1 MQIIS
6 IQNQRDLI
14 SSGFLFY
21 RSHTHTHPEARRWQ
35 RINWPLTGLTLC
47 GRGDRFFSLAV
58 RFGQVHL
65 SELCLFSNAWFWP
78 FQGRHLEGWCDWTE
92 TVYHATAGQVCGDF
106 ANVTLN
112 VVFPLN
118 SWTTL
123 TALGACDETCP
134 FYPSRV
140 VGCPRI

>member
-6 IQNQRDLI
+6 IQNQRDRI

-21 RSHTHTHPEARRWQ
+21 RSHTHTPPEARRWQ

-65 SELCLFSNAWFWP
+65 SELCLFSNEWF
-78 FQGRHLEGWCDWTE
+78 LT
-92 TVYHATAGQVCGDF
+92 
-106 ANVTLN
+106 
-112 VVFPLN
+112 FPRKTFGGLM
-118 SWTTL
+118 
-123 TALGACDETCP
+123 
-134 FYPSRV
+134 
-140 VGCPRI
+140 